1 MNGLKIQFAAG
12 ALCLALLSIA
22 GRVGAQGV
30 NVELATADQKKEATA
45 AYRDGMKAFD
55 ENNASVALDQFRKSF
70 ELVASPNSQLM
81 IARALVHLDRL
92 SEAHAQLVEVIEL
105 ATALAR
111 SNPKYQTT
119 ADAAQKE
126 LSELEPKLA
135 MVSVTVPVAVTLN
148 GNPIPATQWG
158 KPLALPPGKAVFQFK
173 ASDQVGEQSLDLSA
187 GDSKQISL
195 DLPKPSPPPAAPVA
209 PPVVVNHTTSKRIA
223 GYVVAGAGGVGLV
236 VSTVVLLISQG
247 KVASI
252 ADRCGNTSCPLSVT
266 EDADSTRRRETVAL
280 VGVGV
285 GIVGVAAGGY
295 LILSDSKG
303 ATQTASAPT
312 PRTAVRVGAGSV
324 ELTAHF

>member
-1 MNGLKIQFAAG
+1 MNGLKIPFAAG
-12 ALCLALLSIA
+12 ALCLALSIA
-22 GRVGAQGV
+22 GQAIAQGV
-30 NVELATADQKKEATA
+30 NVELATADQKKDATA
-45 AYRDGMKAFD
+45 AYHDGMKAFD
-55 ENNASVALDQFRKSF
+55 ENKASEALDQFRKSF
-70 ELVASPNSQLM
+70 EIVASPNSQLM

-92 SEAHAQLVEVIEL
+92 SEAHAELVQVIEL

-135 MVSVTVPVAVTLN
+135 MVSVTVPVALTLN

-158 KPLALPPGKAVFQFK
+158 KPLALPPGKAVFQLK
-173 ASDQVGEQSLDLSA
+173 ASDQVGEQSLDLAA
-187 GDSKQISL
+187 GDNKQISL
-195 DLPKPSPPPAAPVA
+195 DLPKPSPPPPPAPVA
-209 PPVVVNHTTSKRIA
+209 PPAVPTHSSKRTV

-247 KVASI
+247 KVARI

-266 EDADSTRRRETVAL
+266 DDADSTRRRETVAL
-280 VGVGV
+280 FGVGV

-295 LILSDSKG
+295 LILSDGKG
-303 ATQTASAPT
+303 TTQTASAPT
-312 PRTAVRVGAGSV
+312 PRTALRVGASSV
-324 ELTAHF
+324 ELTTHF